1 MEETVDKDKEQ
12 VLQRP
17 KEPKLEDF
25 GLTENRISELEEG
38 PSLPFF
44 KIGIIIGLIFAILLG
59 LKVASEEP
67 NEFSLGVFL
76 LFMFS
81 GGLYVILL
89 IAVAIAHVFDGILE
103 RFFPSFKEN
112 YYQSWLAKQPDYKA
126 FVEYKKAKEKYE
138 KELTRWLDQRQRIRE
153 SRQRKISSSL
163 IEYTFPI
170 GLKVYYPSSL
180 TIIKDDLDKEES
192 NSPIET
198 LFVAVKVNS
207 SILRVK
213 DIFKESCVFTWE
225 YIDIIIEVLRNLSE
239 EFVYRIMINRPI
251 FRIMIN
257 KLIQE
262 KGYVISDNKENK
274 KHLTTIY
281 IKGAIDNFLK
291 GVQKPLQ
298 DENIAWNKLIEAKKF
313 GDDAVIWIEKL
324 KFKNSN
330 KLFIRTSKYLLHA
343 NENDFY
349 AITINTYVSSKVY
362 GENIDLIKTI
372 IEKSGFEK

>member
-44 KIGIIIGLIFAILLG
+44 KMGIIIGLIFAILLG
-59 LKVASEEP
+59 LKVASVASEEP
-67 NEFSLGVFL
+67 NEFSLGAFL
-76 LFMFS
+76 LFMFFV
-81 GGLYVILL
+81 GWYVILL

-103 RFFPSFKEN
+103 RFFSSFKEN

-153 SRQRKISSSL
+153 SRQRKISSNL

-180 TIIKDDLDKEES
+180 TIIKDDLDEEES

-198 LFVAVKVNS
+198 LFMAVKVNS

-213 DIFKESCVFTWE
+213 DIFKESCVFTGE
-225 YIDIIIEVLRNLSE
+225 YIDIMIEVLRNLSE
-239 EFVYRIMINRPI
+239 ELVYRIMINKP
-251 FRIMIN
+251 
-257 KLIQE
+257 IQE

-274 KHLTTIY
+274 KHLTTMY
-281 IKGAIDNFLK
+281 IKCAIDNFLK
-291 GVQKPLQ
+291 RVQKPLQ

-324 KFKNSN
+324 KLENSN

-343 NENDFY
+343 DENDFY